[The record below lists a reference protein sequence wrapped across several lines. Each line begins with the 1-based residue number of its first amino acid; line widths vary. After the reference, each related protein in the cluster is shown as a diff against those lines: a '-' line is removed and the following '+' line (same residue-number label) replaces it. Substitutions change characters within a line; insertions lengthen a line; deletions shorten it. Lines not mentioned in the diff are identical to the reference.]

1 MRAYELMIIVDVDA
15 EEKGVDQATDR
26 VASFVTGL
34 GGRIANEDRWGRRR
48 FAYEINHKLE
58 GIYTVLEF
66 VTPGGDF
73 APLERTLRLADEVV
87 RHKLIRLPEKEAAR
101 RGLFGEPTS
110 ATEESKPEPNQTDQ
124 LSREQTAPGQI
135 GDKATQ
141 IGSTRPAPEQ
151 IAPDQFVSEQPSG
164 QPPSES
170 QPADEADWK
179 AAPQADGQ
187 TTPVTSGEQN
197 GNTSAPGQQESVEV

>member
-26 VASFVTGL
+26 VASFVAGL

-124 LSREQTAPGQI
+124 LSQEQTAPGQI
-135 GDKATQ
+135 GTPR
-141 IGSTRPAPEQ
+141 IGTPRIGDSQAGPER
-151 IAPDQFVSEQPSG
+151 PSG
-164 QPPSES
+164 RPSFEPEPS
-170 QPADEADWK
+170 GEADWE
-179 AAPQADGQ
+179 AAPEADRTAAPEADGEA
-187 TTPVTSGEQN
+187 TPEADGD
-197 GNTSAPGQQESVEV
+197 TSAPGQPEETVKV

>member
-26 VASFVTGL
+26 VASFVAGL

-66 VTPGGDF
+66 VAPGGDF

-110 ATEESKPEPNQTDQ
+110 AAEESQPEPYQTGSDQ
-124 LSREQTAPGQI
+124 VGSGQI
-135 GDKATQ
+135 GF
-141 IGSTRPAPEQ
+141 G
-151 IAPDQFVSEQPSG
+151 QPSG
-164 QPPSES
+164 QAPFNSPP
-170 QPADEADWK
+170 AVEADGN
-179 AAPQADGQ
+179 ADPDAIGD
-187 TTPVTSGEQN
+187 TAGDTG
-197 GNTSAPGQQESVEV
+197 APGIPGQASGQPETVQV